1 MILEQFLNFL
11 IDANLLILV
20 ATAAFLSVEA
30 CLVAFGHRRSYATRL
45 WLLSGSLGF
54 ALLLP
59 LLPYG
64 IAAAK
69 ISVPH
74 VSDLLISQYLKGNI
88 SISAVNFDTL
98 LSARTATIQALH
110 SGSSPWVTGIAAL
123 VVTAVVG
130 RLVYILINV
139 VRITGAVR
147 NGCCIRS
154 TGRVKIIVSSEIDVP
169 FSTRGLRVFYVVV
182 PQGLTVDA
190 KTMAI
195 AIGHEL
201 QHIRQRDIT
210 VEVVLALVSPLF
222 VLNPGFWL
230 LSQKLRK
237 LREHTCDEAFLKRS
251 HHGARD
257 YAKAL
262 LMVAKQ
268 AAQSRRFSRI
278 GSLSVPF
285 IGRNLPFSKTT
296 KSALLDRVLAVADG
310 EAERPSKVLASGLLL
325 VAAAIMVFGA
335 AAFSPTT
342 GWSHDRIMISSVANL
357 ERLSLRNTSNASGDF
372 QAITAE

>member
-1 MILEQFLNFL
+1 MILEHFSNFL

-20 ATAAFLSVEA
+20 ATAAFLSAEA

-45 WLLSGSLGF
+45 WLLSGSLAF
-54 ALLLP
+54 ALLMP
-59 LLPYG
+59 VLPYG

-74 VSDLLISQYLKGNI
+74 VSDVLISQYLKGNI

-98 LSARTATIQALH
+98 LSARTSTIQALH
-110 SGSSPWVTGIAAL
+110 SGSSLWVTSIAVF
-123 VVTAVVG
+123 VVMMVLG
-130 RLVYILINV
+130 RMAYIVINA
-139 VRITGAVR
+139 VRIAGSVR

-154 TGRVKIIVSSEIDVP
+154 SGRVKIVVSSDVDVP
-169 FSTRGLRVFYVVV
+169 FSTRGLRTFYIVV
-182 PQGLTVDA
+182 PQGLMGDA
-190 KTMAI
+190 KTMMI

-210 VEVVLALVSPLF
+210 VEVILAIISPLF
-222 VLNPGFWL
+222 VLNPGFWV
-230 LSQKLRK
+230 LSQKVRK
-237 LREHTCDEAFLKRS
+237 LREHTCDEAYLKRS

-262 LMVAKQ
+262 LVVAKQ
-268 AAQSRRFSRI
+268 AAHSRRFSRI

-310 EAERPSKVLASGLLL
+310 EAKKPSKALASGLLL

-357 ERLSLRNTSNASGDF
+357 ERLSRRNSSNANSDF
-372 QAITAE
+372 QEIVAD